1 MVQDQDV
8 VRARCQMWKRSSGG
22 REGKRGKS
30 VAIVKNEG
38 EDEDEVGG
46 LYVMSVVY

>member
-8 VRARCQMWKRSSGG
+8 VRARCQMWRRSSGG

-30 VAIVKNEG
+30 VAIVKNE
-38 EDEDEVGG
+38 DEDKVGG
-46 LYVMSVVY
+46 LYVMSVIY